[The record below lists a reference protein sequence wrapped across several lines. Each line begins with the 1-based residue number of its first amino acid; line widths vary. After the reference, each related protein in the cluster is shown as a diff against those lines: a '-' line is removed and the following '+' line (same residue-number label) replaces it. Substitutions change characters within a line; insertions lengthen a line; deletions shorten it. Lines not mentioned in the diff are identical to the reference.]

1 MLRALDTLA
10 RVVEGFNT
18 RVGKAASWIY
28 PLLVA
33 IVVVNVGLRYI
44 FSLGLIEFEEIQWHL
59 YAAAFLL
66 GYAWTYAEDGHVRVD
81 VLSARFSP
89 RTRAW
94 IELLGCLFL
103 LIPFIAIVFDSSTTF
118 FWRSWSLKEGS
129 DVPSGLPARYVIK
142 LILSLALMMLLLQAV
157 AVAID
162 KALFLIGYQ
171 RELR

>member
-81 VLSARFSP
+81 VLSARFTP

-118 FWRSWSLKEGS
+118 FWRSWLLKEGS

-142 LILSLALMMLLLQAV
+142 LILSLALVMLLLQAV

-171 RELR
+171 REAR